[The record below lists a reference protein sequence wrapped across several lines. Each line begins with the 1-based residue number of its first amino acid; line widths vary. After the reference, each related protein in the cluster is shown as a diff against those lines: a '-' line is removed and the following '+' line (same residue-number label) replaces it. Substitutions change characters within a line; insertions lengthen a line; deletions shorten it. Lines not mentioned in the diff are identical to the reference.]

1 MTRTAVSVF
10 AVLFVAAILA
20 GAAQSTQIIYRSPKQ
35 MGDEASLVVSGK
47 VSGVRSYWN
56 DKQTKIFTETT
67 IQIDEAYKGDAASTV
82 RIIQMGGV
90 VGTVRMHVHG
100 ALTWRTG
107 EDVLLFLDSHDANR
121 YRVFGFSQG
130 KFGVERDPV
139 TGEAFVTRPILEGAE
154 VLGAPAQGGV
164 ANATEPAHVPLNQFI
179 NNALGDYR

>member
-10 AVLFVAAILA
+10 AVLFVAAIFA
-20 GAAQSTQIIYRSPKQ
+20 GIAQSTQIIHRSPKQ
-35 MGDEASLVVSGK
+35 MGDEASMVVSGK

-67 IQIDEAYKGDAASTV
+67 VQVDQAYKGEAAPTV

-100 ALTWRTG
+100 ALAWRSG
-107 EDVLLFLDSHDANR
+107 EEVLLFLDSYDADK
-121 YRVFGFSQG
+121 YRVSGFSQG

-139 TGEAFVTRPILEGAE
+139 TGEAFVTRPMLEGAE
-154 VLGAPAQGGV
+154 VLGAPAQGDV
-164 ANATEPAHVPLNQFI
+164 TKARVPLNQFI
-179 NNALGDYR
+179 NNALGDNR